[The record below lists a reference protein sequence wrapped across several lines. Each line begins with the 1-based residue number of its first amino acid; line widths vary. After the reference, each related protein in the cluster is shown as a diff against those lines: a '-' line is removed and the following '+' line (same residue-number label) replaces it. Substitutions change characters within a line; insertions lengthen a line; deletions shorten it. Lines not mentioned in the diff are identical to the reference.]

1 LNFCGQK
8 IAEIKTIYAVMPV
21 NLVVLGN
28 GTLSADS
35 TAEKN
40 LQQSKEFW
48 ISGLSESKVN
58 LSHFLE

>member
-1 LNFCGQK
+1 MEVWIYFSIQKFCRG
-8 IAEIKTIYAVMPV
+8 AEI
-21 NLVVLGN
+21 